1 MRIENRIKALED
13 ENNDPNKKAALNG
26 EAWAMTDEQQKKHFA
41 RMRAKLFAIDISKLP
56 EAEAREIQELRDRIL
71 ALDAKRELMAQQ
83 STQSTETRKR
93 TTETKKRTTKGK
105 KR

>member
-1 MRIENRIKALED
+1 MKIENRIKALED

-26 EAWAMTDEQQKKHFA
+26 ETWAMTEEQRKKQFA
-41 RMRAKLFAIDISKLP
+41 RMRAKLFAVDISKLP
-56 EAEAREIQELRDRIL
+56 EAEAKEIQELRERFL

-83 STQSTETRKR
+83 STEKRKQS
-93 TTETKKRTTKGK
+93 TKGK